1 MDVIGDYRV
10 LHPKAAEYSFASR
23 PHGTFSR
30 TDHMLG
36 CKVNLG
42 KFKKT
47 EIPSNIFSD
56 HNAMRSEINHTHT
69 HTHTHTKK
77 KNPAKNTNTGK
88 LNNLL
93 LNSQW
98 IIEEIKEEIKNT

>member
-69 HTHTHTKK
+69 HTHTHKK
-77 KNPAKNTNTGK
+77 KKPCKKHKYRETKQFATK
-88 LNNLL
+88 
-93 LNSQW
+93 QPVDH
-98 IIEEIKEEIKNT
+98 